1 MRADWLYGCATALVP
16 PFAADDTVD
25 EARLVLWIARRGL
38 TPDKGLICGVLL
50 SLKVCTTLGRVAAD
64 LTW

>member
-1 MRADWLYGCATALVP
+1 MRAWS
-16 PFAADDTVD
+16 
-25 EARLVLWIARRGL
+25 ARRGL

-50 SLKVCTTLGRVAAD
+50 SLKVCATLGRVAAD

>member
-1 MRADWLYGCATALVP
+1 MIEDLDAGSKSC
-16 PFAADDTVD
+16 
-25 EARLVLWIARRGL
+25 RGL

-50 SLKVCTTLGRVAAD
+50 SLKVCTILGRVAAD